1 MKKKLIQEYEATNE
15 WHQTTTKKVLE
26 ERLIDPTREELSEIF
41 DDMPGQAV
49 YITEPETTTDNDES
63 NNR

>member
-1 MKKKLIQEYEATNE
+1 MKKKLIQMLPYRASLLEYEATNE

-41 DDMPGQAV
+41 
-49 YITEPETTTDNDES
+49 TEPETTTDNDEP

>member
-1 MKKKLIQEYEATNE
+1 MKKKLIQEYEATTE
-15 WHQTTTKKVLE
+15 WHQTTKKVLE

-41 DDMPGQAV
+41 
-49 YITEPETTTDNDES
+49 TEPEITTDNDEP

>member
-41 DDMPGQAV
+41 
-49 YITEPETTTDNDES
+49 TEPETTTDNDEP

>member
-15 WHQTTTKKVLE
+15 WHHWLSSAALKTKKVLE

-41 DDMPGQAV
+41 
-49 YITEPETTTDNDES
+49 TEPETSTDNDEP